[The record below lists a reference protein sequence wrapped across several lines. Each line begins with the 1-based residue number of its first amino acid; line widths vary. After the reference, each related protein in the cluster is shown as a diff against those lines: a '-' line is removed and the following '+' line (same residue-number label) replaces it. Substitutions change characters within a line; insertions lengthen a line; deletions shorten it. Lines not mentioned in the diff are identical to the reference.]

1 MHIESFAAYSAEELG
16 ERIREPGTRFSPTL
30 AFVFSSPFIGIEECA
45 GAIAGAGCQ
54 VFGASTAGEILA
66 GSDASPVFE
75 QVAVCLL
82 MDTEPSAF
90 AVRLFHRENRS
101 SFELGREAGAWA
113 AGSFSRPAVLL
124 GVSGL
129 TNDSEQIIR
138 GIREHVPPGTVI
150 AGGIAGDDNSFE
162 QTFAFSHE
170 GVTDDGIV
178 LLVMDSDRMPLSSFT
193 TSGWKG
199 VGVDMTVTSSEGN
212 VVRTIDGQKAVDLVS
227 GYLNIGKE
235 EIVATAL
242 SFPMLVRRPD
252 GSEVLRTALSA
263 NFADGSLTYA
273 GSVPQGSKIRFS
285 SSFGIET
292 IETTIRELN
301 EYHAKMPAADLIVL
315 FDCCARH
322 QAAGSRIADEISAI
336 SALWKAPLVGFFTY
350 GEIGHSGDGTCN
362 VFNETLSLALI
373 RFT

>member
-1 MHIESFAAYSAEELG
+1 MQIETFTAYSAEELG
-16 ERIREPGTRFSPTL
+16 GRIREPGTRFSPAL
-30 AFVFSSPFIGIEECA
+30 AFVFASTFLGIEECA
-45 GAIAGAGCQ
+45 GAFKGSGCR

-66 GSDASPVFE
+66 GAGTSPVHE
-75 QVAVCLL
+75 QAAVCLL
-82 MDTEPSAF
+82 LDADPSAF
-90 AVRLFHRENRS
+90 AVRLFHRNDRS
-101 SFELGREAGAWA
+101 SLELGREAGAWA
-113 AGSFSRPAVLL
+113 AGSFPRPSVLIA
-124 GVSGL
+124 VSGL
-129 TNDSEQIIR
+129 TNDSEMIIQ

-150 AGGIAGDDNSFE
+150 AGGIAGDDNMFE
-162 QTFAFSHE
+162 RNFAFSHE
-170 GVTDDGIV
+170 GLTDDGIV
-178 LLVMDSDRMPLSSFT
+178 MLVMDNDRISLSSFT

-212 VVRTIDGQKAVDLVS
+212 VVRSIDGRKTVDLVS
-227 GYLNIGKE
+227 EYLCIGKE
-235 EIVATAL
+235 EIIATAL

-252 GSEVLRTALSA
+252 GSEVLRTALSVDYA
-263 NFADGSLTYA
+263 AGSLTYA

-301 EYHAKMPAADLIVL
+301 EYHAKNPVADLIVL

-336 SALWKAPLVGFFTY
+336 SGLWKAPLIGFFTY
-350 GEIGHSGDGTCN
+350 GEIGHSRDGTCN
-362 VFNETLSLALI
+362 VFNETLSLALL